1 MYKQSSNKV
10 HKDVLPDKKYK
21 HSLHL
26 SANRQL
32 SLRERTQS
40 TNAVPALM
48 LCRQAEIN
56 VQNLVLNPCL
66 KDRI

>member
-1 MYKQSSNKV
+1 MNA
-10 HKDVLPDKKYK
+10 LPDKKYK
-21 HSLHL
+21 HSLHH
-26 SANRQL
+26 SANRHL

-40 TNAVPALM
+40 ANAVAALV

-56 VQNLVLNPCL
+56 VQDLVVNPCS

>member
-10 HKDVLPDKKYK
+10 YKDVLPDKKYK

-56 VQNLVLNPCL
+56 VQNLVPNPCL